1 MKQKI
6 TRDKKWSLDTVFL
19 HNELTTKM
27 KEDVTAPPP
36 EGVYIHGLFIDGA
49 SWDRRA
55 CRLAEPAPKV
65 LFTSLP
71 VAWVYA
77 INEPKDLKSLYVCP
91 VYKKPR
97 RTDLTYI
104 FPLLLQSGKADPE
117 HWILRG
123 VALLCD
129 TK

>member
-1 MKQKI
+1 MAC
-6 TRDKKWSLDTVFL
+6 SLMV
-19 HNELTTKM
+19 HHWIVEH
-27 KEDVTAPPP
+27 A
-36 EGVYIHGLFIDGA
+36 
-49 SWDRRA
+49 
-55 CRLAEPAPKV
+55 
-65 LFTSLP
+65 
-71 VAWVYA
+71 VYA

-97 RTDLTYI
+97 HTDLTYI

-129 TK
+129 TKYKINKFYEY

>member
-1 MKQKI
+1 
-6 TRDKKWSLDTVFL
+6 
-19 HNELTTKM
+19 
-27 KEDVTAPPP
+27 
-36 EGVYIHGLFIDGA
+36 LFIDGA